1 MAKTKA
7 KKEKGHIIMKVYDD
21 YSAIFEI
28 DGDDDWL
35 AAGFAGGL
43 EDERLSK
50 IVVVAAQALLA
61 TRQEKQELDI
71 YFEPEAKPVKKAAKK
86 AAPKKKAAK
95 K

>member
-1 MAKTKA
+1 MAKA

-21 YSAIFEI
+21 YSATFEI
-28 DGDDDWL
+28 DGDDNWL
-35 AAGFAGGL
+35 AAGIASGL
-43 EDERLSK
+43 EDNRLST
-50 IVVVAAQALLA
+50 IIVVAAQTLLE

-86 AAPKKKAAK
+86 VAK